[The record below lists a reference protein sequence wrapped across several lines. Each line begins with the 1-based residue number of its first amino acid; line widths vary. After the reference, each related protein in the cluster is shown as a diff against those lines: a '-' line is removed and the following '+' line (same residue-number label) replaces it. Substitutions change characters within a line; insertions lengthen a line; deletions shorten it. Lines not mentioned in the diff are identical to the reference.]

1 MRNSLLQQ
9 ISACR
14 RANRPCVLI
23 RNLDSHDSFVLE
35 PGLHV
40 DEGEAEL
47 HELAMQALAADQ
59 CFQRNLYG
67 QNYFIQPFNTALR
80 LIIIGAVHVGQH
92 LAGHALSCGYDVIVV
107 DPRQAFAS
115 EARFPGVTLNRDWP
129 DFALETLAPDTRTA
143 LVTLTHDPKLDD
155 PALQVALRSPAFYIG
170 ALGSRKTQAA
180 RVKRLQEAGFGEAE
194 IARLKAPVGLDIGA
208 RSPAEIAV
216 SIMAEITATLR
227 NS

>member
-47 HELAMQALAADQ
+47 HELAMQVLAADQ

-129 DFALETLAPDTRTA
+129 DFALGTLAPDTRTA

-155 PALQVALRSPAFYIG
+155 PALQVALRSPVFYIG

-227 NS
+227 K